1 MSAETLLRELT
12 DRGASLTREGP
23 CLRVR
28 APRGIL
34 TQDVREALAVHKPAI
49 LELLSLARLQA
60 NRRPVLHFRVSG
72 SPANAWATII
82 GRPGESVSAMRAE
95 LRSRFGG
102 ELMEMREVDA

>member
-12 DRGASLTREGP
+12 DRGACLTREGP

-49 LELLSLARLQA
+49 LELLALARLQA

-82 GRPGESVSAMRAE
+82 GRPGESIEALRDD
-95 LRSRFGG
+95 LRSKFGPA
-102 ELMEMREVDA
+102 LVDMREVGA